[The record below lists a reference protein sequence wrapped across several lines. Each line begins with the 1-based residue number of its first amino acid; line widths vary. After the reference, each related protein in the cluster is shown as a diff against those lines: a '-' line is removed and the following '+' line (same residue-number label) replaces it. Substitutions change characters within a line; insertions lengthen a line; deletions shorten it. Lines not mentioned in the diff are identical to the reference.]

1 MKRLHV
7 KTGDLVKILAG
18 KDRGK
23 TGKVLQ
29 TFPRLERVVVEG
41 VGVSKR
47 HLKTPRSGEKGQ
59 SVEFFMPIHVSNVIP
74 VEAEEAPKKKGKASK
89 NA

>member
-29 TFPRLERVVVEG
+29 TFPRLERVVVDG
-41 VGVSKR
+41 VGASKR
-47 HLKTPRSGEKGQ
+47 HLKTQRSGEKGQ
-59 SVEFFMPIHVSNVIP
+59 SVAFFMPIHASNVIP
-74 VEAEEAPKKKGKASK
+74 VEAEDAPKKKGKASK

>member
-47 HLKTPRSGEKGQ
+47 HLKTQRSGEKGQ
-59 SVEFFMPIHVSNVIP
+59 SVEFFMPIHASNVIP
-74 VEAEEAPKKKGKASK
+74 VEAEETPKKKAKAAK

>member
-47 HLKTPRSGEKGQ
+47 HLKMQRSGEKGQ

-74 VEAEEAPKKKGKASK
+74 VEAEEVPKKKGKASK

>member
-7 KTGDLVKILAG
+7 KTGDLVKVLAG

-47 HLKTPRSGEKGQ
+47 HLKTRREGEKGQ
-59 SVEFFMPIHVSNVIP
+59 AVEFFMPLHASNVIP
-74 VEAEEAPKKKGKASK
+74 VETEAEPKKKAKAPK